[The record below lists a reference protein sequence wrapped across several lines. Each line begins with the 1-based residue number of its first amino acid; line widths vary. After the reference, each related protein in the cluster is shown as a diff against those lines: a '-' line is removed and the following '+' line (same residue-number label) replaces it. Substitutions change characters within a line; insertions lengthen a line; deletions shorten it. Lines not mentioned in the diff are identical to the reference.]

1 MNHDEHQHLNTK
13 EGKKPGEAK
22 ADLKKLQVCLINRDT
37 YKRSAFFDDGLS
49 CILTHKYFTEVHIHN
64 SYLLMQHRM

>member
-22 ADLKKLQVCLINRDT
+22 ADLKKLQACFDKSGHLQKECL
-37 YKRSAFFDDGLS
+37 F
-49 CILTHKYFTEVHIHN
+49 
-64 SYLLMQHRM
+64 